1 MKQIWNIFKRDVR
14 RLCKNRFALIVTI
27 GIIVIPSLYAWFNI
41 GANYDPDSNTK
52 GIKVAVANED
62 AGTQNAVT
70 GKLNAGDE
78 IIANLKENDQLGWT
92 FVDTRP
98 SSFPRISAAG

>member
-41 GANYDPDSNTK
+41 GANYDPYSNTK

-62 AGTQNAVT
+62 KMCIRDSVFSPQNELLSTPKRAYFGSFFPV
-70 GKLNAGDE
+70 LNRGD
-78 IIANLKENDQLGWT
+78 AC
-92 FVDTRP
+92 TR
-98 SSFPRISAAG
+98 